1 MSPVEEQQI
10 ESFRWTFAREQ
21 PIVGKIQSAP
31 VDTGELHLHIELITE
46 MMRVPVRFCF
56 CFSRVFFF

>member
-21 PIVGKIQSAP
+21 PIVGKIPEVLQLTQENFTCTS
-31 VDTGELHLHIELITE
+31 
-46 MMRVPVRFCF
+46 
-56 CFSRVFFF
+56 S